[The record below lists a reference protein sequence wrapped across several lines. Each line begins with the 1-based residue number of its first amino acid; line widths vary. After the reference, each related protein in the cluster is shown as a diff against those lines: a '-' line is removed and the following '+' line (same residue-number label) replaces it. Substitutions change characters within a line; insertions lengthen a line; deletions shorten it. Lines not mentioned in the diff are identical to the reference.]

1 MSKLS
6 PYIFFK
12 SGTKSRLFL
21 TGAAQEFSFEAY
33 LIYVEGGNSRRT
45 PLIGKRTI
53 YELETLHV
61 SSIFTPH
68 IIQRLG
74 NLAKGAHPNGFHQ
87 LFKDVFS

>member
-6 PYIFFK
+6 PFNFLNQI
-12 SGTKSRLFL
+12 RNPVCFL
-21 TGAAQEFSFEAY
+21 TGAVQEFLSEAY
-33 LIYVEGGNSRRT
+33 LWYVEDGNSRRT

-74 NLAKGAHPNGFHQ
+74 NLAQGAHFDGLHQ
-87 LFKDVFS
+87 FFKDVLP

>member
-1 MSKLS
+1 MSK
-6 PYIFFK
+6 
-12 SGTKSRLFL
+12 
-21 TGAAQEFSFEAY
+21 AAQEFSFEAY
-33 LIYVEGGNSRRT
+33 LLYAEGENSRRT

-68 IIQRLG
+68 IIQRLS
-74 NLAKGAHPNGFHQ
+74 NLAKGTHPNGFHQ